1 MDVLFEDKHI
11 LVCEKPAGIPTQAG
25 KITEKDML
33 SEVNNYLRRAG
44 EKSPAYIIHRLDKPV
59 RGILVFAKT
68 KQAAAKLNS
77 ELTDNS
83 SPQVVGEKLSATASI
98 STDCKELSVTS
109 GNKTSVHASNSKT
122 NLSDI
127 GDKGFIKHYTAMV
140 EGLFDDDNKEGVL
153 KNYIYKD
160 GSKAFIDDER
170 KNTSSK
176 EAILEY
182 KVISEETVKMGENVT
197 HICKV
202 SIILHTGRFHQIRC
216 QLSNINHPIV
226 GDTLYGS
233 KLQYE
238 KRQAIGLIADSLSF
252 THPITKKRLEFTL
265 NL

>member
-1 MDVLFEDKHI
+1 MNVLFEDKHI

-33 SEVNNYLRRAG
+33 SEVNNYLRKAG

-83 SPQVVGEKLSATASI
+83 SPQVIGEKLSATASNTI
-98 STDCKELSVTS
+98 EYKETSATSYNKASTHT
-109 GNKTSVHASNSKT
+109 SNSKT
-122 NLSDI
+122 NSSDI
-127 GDKGFIKHYTAMV
+127 GYKGFIKHYTAIV
-140 EGLFDDDNKEGVL
+140 EGLFDEEIKEGIL
-153 KNYIYKD
+153 RNYIYKD

-170 KNTSSK
+170 KNAASK

-182 KVISEETVKMGENVT
+182 KVISEETIKMGENVT
-197 HICKV
+197 HICKL

-265 NL
+265 RI

>member
-1 MDVLFEDKHI
+1 MNILFEDRHI
-11 LVCEKPAGIPTQAG
+11 LVCEKPSGVPTQAG
-25 KITEKDML
+25 KVTEKDML
-33 SEVNNYLRRAG
+33 SEVNNHLKKAG
-44 EKSPAYIIHRLDKPV
+44 ENSPAYIIHRLDKPV

-68 KQAAAKLNS
+68 KQAAALLNS
-77 ELTDNS
+77 ELTDTS
-83 SPQVVGEKLSATASI
+83 SKPAEKTPAES
-98 STDCKELSVTS
+98 KQN
-109 GNKTSVHASNSKT
+109 NKTSSNADNNKS
-122 NLSDI
+122 
-127 GDKGFIKHYTAMV
+127 KGFIKHYTAIV
-140 EGLFDDDNKEGVL
+140 EGLFDDDNKEGTL

-170 KNTSSK
+170 KNVSSK

-182 KVISEETVKMGENVT
+182 KVISEETVRNGENIT

-216 QLSNINHPIV
+216 QLSNINHPII

-252 THPITKKRLEFTL
+252 THPITKKRMNFTL
-265 NL
+265 QI